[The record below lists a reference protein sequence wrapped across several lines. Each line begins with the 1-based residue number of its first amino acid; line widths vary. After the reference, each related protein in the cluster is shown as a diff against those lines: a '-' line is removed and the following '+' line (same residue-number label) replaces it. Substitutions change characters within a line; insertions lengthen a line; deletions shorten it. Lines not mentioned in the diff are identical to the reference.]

1 MSTGMSTGPQDPR
14 EGKEMLLSINF
25 QLQYK
30 IESTRHEAD
39 GLNRFIKGRLV
50 PHIIPST
57 PQGFP
62 MCPQDLK
69 ALHSRLA
76 SRQKNVLLFW
86 Q

>member
-30 IESTRHEAD
+30 IESTHHEAD
-39 GLNRFIKGRLV
+39 GLNSFIKGRLV

-69 ALHSRLA
+69 ALHSILI
-76 SRQKNVLLFW
+76 SRQKVVLLFW